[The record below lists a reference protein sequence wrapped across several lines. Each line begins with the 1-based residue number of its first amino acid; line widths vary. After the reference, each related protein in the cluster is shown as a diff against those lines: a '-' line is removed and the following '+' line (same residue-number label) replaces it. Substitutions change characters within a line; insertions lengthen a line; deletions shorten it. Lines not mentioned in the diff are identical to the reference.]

1 MGDTA
6 AYKQQSG
13 AGAGRRKGGPGGNAA
28 MLFLYLESPPPPPAS
43 PATIPETP
51 KETFPSLTRV
61 PNVQT
66 PPPPASCDFDTVAWR
81 GQLSMT
87 VTLQPSED
95 GARRSQPAPET
106 PATQCGHSHGLQ
118 GMLGSCQLLTPEDNL
133 AHTWIPVWCWL

>member
-13 AGAGRRKGGPGGNAA
+13 AGAGRRKGGPGGGGECGHAVSLPGA
-28 MLFLYLESPPPPPAS
+28 PPPALPPFLRPQGDLS
-43 PATIPETP
+43 FFDQGSQCA
-51 KETFPSLTRV
+51 
-61 PNVQT
+61 

-87 VTLQPSED
+87 VTPQPSED

-106 PATQCGHSHGLQ
+106 PATQCDHSHGLQ